1 MADQQASDTPGVTG
15 DTIVGGDPI
24 VSNGANGADKY
35 APRLPDAVRRAAARA
50 EELQQQIAAENEVGS
65 RRRRR
70 DGARGLSDWRASSPS
85 SRRRNHHPQPISST
99 SRRLAK
105 PLSHATR

>member
-50 EELQQQIAAENEVGS
+50 EELQQQLPPRT
-65 RRRRR
+65 RRKPP
-70 DGARGLSDWRASSPS
+70 GKFGRAQ
-85 SRRRNHHPQPISST
+85 RIV
-99 SRRLAK
+99 
-105 PLSHATR
+105 